1 MGRRVWVLETS
12 TKGTGANMVPL
23 ERVLKSPSSTS
34 TSTPTP
40 VYVPPERRPAP
51 APEPEPRAPR
61 RFKIVDLLSRE
72 VLGEDVSARETIE
85 VLGGVRSVVDVNVYV
100 WEPARKGGGSRERW
114 RLLTVAEQGAM
125 WELRDR

>member
-1 MGRRVWVLETS
+1 MGRKVWVLETS

-23 ERVLKSPSSTS
+23 ERILQSPASNSTA
-34 TSTPTP
+34 P
-40 VYVPPERRPAP
+40 VHVPRKPPPRP

-61 RFKIVDLLSRE
+61 RFKIVDLLTRQ

-85 VLGGVRSVVDVNVYV
+85 VLRGVRSVVDVNVYV
-100 WEPARKGGGSRERW
+100 WEPPRSRAGHERW

-125 WELRDR
+125 WELRDRQ

>member
-1 MGRRVWVLETS
+1 
-12 TKGTGANMVPL
+12 MVPL
-23 ERVLKSPSSTS
+23 ERVLKSPSS

-72 VLGEDVSARETIE
+72 VLGEDMSARETIE

-100 WEPARKGGGSRERW
+100 WEPAGKPAGHERW

>member
-1 MGRRVWVLETS
+1 MGRKVWVLETS

-34 TSTPTP
+34 TPL
-40 VYVPPERRPAP
+40 YVPPKRQPQPAP
-51 APEPEPRAPR
+51 APEPRAPR

-72 VLGEDVSARETIE
+72 VLGEDMSARETIE

-100 WEPARKGGGSRERW
+100 WEPARKVAGHDRW

-125 WELRDR
+125 WELRERR